1 MDWISFTIAGVM
13 VYLAIAIFIGGTAF
27 RIYQWMT
34 IPRSGVRLG
43 LFPRANSRKGRL
55 LQLGK
60 DTFIFPQVRDVD
72 KVMWIAVLGLHAA
85 LVAAFVGHMRLLTE
99 FTPLANSLGSAGMDR
114 FALISGGT
122 IGIVLMISLLYLLM
136 RRFKS
141 PYKDISTPEDY
152 ALLVLVLLV
161 VLMGNHLRFFGDV
174 HAAEYRE
181 YVHSLFTLSPTFP
194 AALAASATR
203 WSLVAHV
210 FFANLLLIYLPFS
223 KLVHFAGSFAVNLV
237 RSE

>member
-1 MDWISFTIAGVM
+1 VDWFSFSIAGIM

-34 IPRSGVRLG
+34 VPKSGVRLG
-43 LFPRANSRKGRL
+43 LFPRATSRKGRL
-55 LQLGK
+55 LQLSK

-72 KVMWIAVLGLHAA
+72 KVMWIAVLGLHGA

-174 HAAEYRE
+174 HASEYRE

-194 AALAASATR
+194 AALAASATK